1 MDRKIVLICFLV
13 IGFSLPTIGQVSINQ
28 EADNKAVPVSQIEE
42 LKRFESEGFYLNVIT
57 SFSGEI
63 ENGSKDFNYE
73 TGLPVKNIYLVLG
86 EYDEVPQP
94 KVFSISD
101 ITAPILVEFSNYIL
115 RIKYSKMPEN
125 EPNEFFISIHHQG
138 NNEFKLEVK

>member
-1 MDRKIVLICFLV
+1 MKKTFIFFLV
-13 IGFSLPTIGQVSINQ
+13 IGISLPTIGQVSINQ
-28 EADNKAVPVSQIEE
+28 EADNKAVSVSQIEE

-63 ENGSKDFNYE
+63 ETGNKDFNYE

-86 EYDEVPQP
+86 EYDDVPEP
-94 KVFSISD
+94 KVFSILD
-101 ITAPILVEFSNYIL
+101 ITAPIIVEFSNNIL

-125 EPNEFFISIHHQG
+125 EPKEFFISIHHQG
-138 NNEFKLEVK
+138 NNKFKLEVK

>member
-1 MDRKIVLICFLV
+1 MKIALISLLV

-28 EADNKAVPVSQIEE
+28 EADNKAIPVSQIEE
-42 LKRFESEGFYLNVIT
+42 LKRIESEGFYLNVIT

-63 ENGSKDFNYE
+63 ETGSKDFIYE

-94 KVFSISD
+94 KVFSIIG
-101 ITAPILVEFSNYIL
+101 ITSPSIVDFKNNIL
-115 RIKYSKMPEN
+115 RIKYAKMPEN
-125 EPNEFFISIHHQG
+125 EPDEFFISIYYQG

>member
-1 MDRKIVLICFLV
+1 MKIALISILV
-13 IGFSLPTIGQVSINQ
+13 IVFNLPAIGQVSINQ
-28 EADNKAVPVSQIEE
+28 EAVNKAVSVSQIEE

-63 ENGSKDFNYE
+63 ETGNKDFNYE

-101 ITAPILVEFSNYIL
+101 ITAPIIVEFSNNIL

-125 EPNEFFISIHHQG
+125 EPKEFFISIHHQG
-138 NNEFKLEVK
+138 NNEFKLKVE